1 MSLGVRSSL
10 HVFDP
15 RPNIHIFLKKPVRC
29 GSIDDN
35 FRRKIWVDTL
45 LNEYIFNLSVCV
57 FYNLV
62 TLFTPQTSF
71 LVCFF
76 LGGGV
81 GGLLVFFGF
90 FKVYIINKARVFWA
104 NNGKH
109 SYSLNM
115 VVHILII
122 IVSQTKFIKTCTLQV
137 YITRTFFLLKSIR
150 NFCLILTVN
159 LIFFKDD
166 LVFLKFVRLAHIR
179 SVFGLQETPF
189 IYHQSYQLCKFLKE
203 AQIKCGG
210 IFFYICT
217 P

>member
-1 MSLGVRSSL
+1 M
-10 HVFDP
+10 
-15 RPNIHIFLKKPVRC
+15 
-29 GSIDDN
+29 
-35 FRRKIWVDTL
+35 
-45 LNEYIFNLSVCV
+45 
-57 FYNLV
+57 
-62 TLFTPQTSF
+62 
-71 LVCFF
+71 
-76 LGGGV
+76 GGGV
-81 GGLLVFFGF
+81 FLFIFLAFL
-90 FKVYIINKARVFWA
+90 KVYIINKARVLWA

-137 YITRTFFLLKSIR
+137 YIKRTFFLLKSIY
-150 NFCLILTVN
+150 FCLILTVN

-179 SVFGLQETPF
+179 CVFGLQETPF
-189 IYHQSYQLCKFLKE
+189 IYHLSYQLCKVWKE